1 MQYALLG
8 LLVILVLVQAFL
20 LWKARTEWRWYEI
33 TAIIV
38 TTILAVIFVFP
49 VAGALKSRSEWHKV
63 KENLEARLAKAKAE
77 QKELRDGDR
86 NNPLS
91 DQGALPL
98 AQKLA
103 AIGIEAGRRWRGLRF
118 NNANFNGQPTIVLSK
133 APEADDGNNPIDAGA
148 AGEGD
153 EAAEEDA
160 EPLPLIPESMVV
172 YGFGE
177 GRGPNI
183 EVPVP
188 TRFLGEFRVTASTP
202 TQITLTPTGPLLPE
216 QQRLIEQGNA
226 RSWSVYELLPLDGH
240 GPFIAEGSVAD
251 DDNIFGRV
259 DDQLINA
266 ILQNASEETRRNY
279 LRDGARSLP
288 DDEPLSRW
296 VKIEF
301 TKNHTITVD
310 SPDQYSALEG
320 GFFDGSGRAVD
331 SRLQVGDKGQVQ
343 FAKGD
348 LLVVKEEAATAL
360 RAEGVARLVDEYY
373 LRPLND
379 YRFVLRRI
387 RLRIAELDNRAVQL
401 NFEKDVLQKAI
412 DATVKMLASYQ
423 TDKLLLEQDFEQFEK
438 ERKALEEYNKNLR
451 ANSKATREKLV
462 RLYRSNQAL
471 EEELEQIHRSI
482 QERVNSLTSSEIR

>member
-38 TTILAVIFVFP
+38 TTILAVVFVFP

-63 KENLEARLAKAKAE
+63 KENLDARLAKAKAE

-133 APEADDGNNPIDAGA
+133 APEADNGNDPLDAPPAGDGGEAG
-148 AGEGD
+148 
-153 EAAEEDA
+153 EEDA

-188 TRFLGEFRVTASTP
+188 TRFLGEFRVTASSP
-202 TQITLTPTGPLLPE
+202 TQVTLTPTGPLLPE

-240 GPFIAEGSVAD
+240 GPFIAEGSAPD

-438 ERKALEEYNKNLR
+438 ERKALEDYNKNLR

-482 QERVNSLTSSEIR
+482 QERVNSLTSSEVR

>member
-1 MQYALLG
+1 MQYALLAF
-8 LLVILVLVQAFL
+8 LVILVLVQAFL
-20 LWKARTEWRWYEI
+20 LWKARAEWRWYEI
-33 TAIIV
+33 TAIIM
-38 TTILAVIFVFP
+38 TMILAVVFVFP
-49 VAGALKSRSEWHKV
+49 VAGALKSRSAWHKV
-63 KENLEARLAKAKAE
+63 KEDLDARLAKAKAE

-118 NNANFNGQPTIVLSK
+118 NNANFNGQPSIVLSK
-133 APEADDGNNPIDAGA
+133 VAEVDDGTDPLDGTPPDEGAA
-148 AGEGD
+148 AGED
-153 EAAEEDA
+153 EAD
-160 EPLPLIPESMVV
+160 PMPLIPESMVV

-188 TRFLGEFRVTASTP
+188 IRFLGEFRVTASTP
-202 TQITLTPTGPLLPE
+202 TQVTLTPTGPLLPE

-240 GPFIAEGSVAD
+240 EPFIAEGSLED

-259 DDQLINA
+259 DDQLISA
-266 ILQNASEETRRNY
+266 ILQGASEETRNNY
-279 LRDGARSLP
+279 LRDGSRSLP

-331 SRLQVGDKGQVQ
+331 SRLQVGDSGQVK
-343 FAKGD
+343 FDKGD
-348 LLVVKEEAATAL
+348 LLVVKEEAADAL

-401 NFEKDVLQKAI
+401 NFEKDVLERAI
-412 DATVKMLASYQ
+412 DATVKMFASYQ
-423 TDKLLLEQDFEQFEK
+423 TDKLLLEQDFDQFEK
-438 ERKALEEYNKNLR
+438 ERLALEAYNKDLR
-451 ANSKATREKLV
+451 EGSRATREKLV

-471 EEELEQIHRSI
+471 ELELEQIHRSI
-482 QERVNSLTSSEIR
+482 QENINSLTSSEVR

>member
-8 LLVILVLVQAFL
+8 FLVILVLVQAFL
-20 LWKARTEWRWYEI
+20 LWKARTDWRWYEI
-33 TAIIV
+33 TAIIM
-38 TTILAVIFVFP
+38 TTILAVVFVFP
-49 VAGALKSRSEWHKV
+49 VAGALKSRSAWHKV
-63 KENLEARLAKAKAE
+63 KEDLDARLAKAKAE
-77 QKELRDGDR
+77 QKDLRDGDR

-103 AIGIEAGRRWRGLRF
+103 VIGIEAGRRWRGLRF
-118 NNANFNGQPTIVLSK
+118 TNANFNGQPSIVLSRP
-133 APEADDGNNPIDAGA
+133 AEEPDPNDPIDAAGDAGDDA
-148 AGEGD
+148 AD
-153 EAAEEDA
+153 QD
-160 EPLPLIPESMVV
+160 PLPLIPESMVV

-183 EVPVP
+183 EVPLP
-188 TRFLGEFRVTASTP
+188 IKFLGEYRVTASTP
-202 TQITLTPTGPLLPE
+202 NQVTLTPTGPLLPE

-226 RSWSVYELLPLDGH
+226 RSWSIYELLPLDGH
-240 GPFIAEGSVAD
+240 EPFIAEGSVAD

-266 ILQNASEETRRNY
+266 ILQGASDETRRNY
-279 LRDGARSLP
+279 LRDGSRSQP

-301 TKNHTITVD
+301 TKNHTIIVD
-310 SPDQYSALEG
+310 SPDKYSALEG

-331 SRLQVGDKGQVQ
+331 SRLQVGDTGQVK

-348 LLVVKEEAATAL
+348 LLVVKEEAADAL
-360 RAEGVARLVDEYY
+360 QAEGVARLVDEYY

-387 RLRIAELDNRAVQL
+387 RLRIAELQNRTVQL
-401 NFEKDVLQKAI
+401 NFEKDVLQRAI

-438 ERKALEEYNKNLR
+438 ERKALEAYNQDLR
-451 ANSKATREKLV
+451 AGSKATREKLI

-471 EEELEQIHRSI
+471 EIELEQIHRSI
-482 QERVNSLTSSEIR
+482 QESVNSLTSEVR